1 MRMRRSF
8 TGVAM
13 GLIVGLMAPN
23 ALAIQERPDMA
34 RFNEVSRAAF
44 TASDE
49 LEAYR
54 IVSSA
59 YEDPDLQ
66 PLRELL
72 VQLLANQSAVVGRY
86 REAEALGMSR
96 AYNVQTPLPSNM
108 TAMPAA
114 PAIVEAAKSHRVVM
128 LNEAHT
134 IARTRLLTFE
144 LLAPL
149 RKAGFTHLAL
159 ETLSNTDPVADRGY
173 PVVNTGYYTTEPVFG
188 EIIRQALALGYVLVP
203 YEYNGDEPGQQ
214 ARETGQAANLAALLR
229 GQPSA
234 RVLVHAGHGHID
246 KDSLRTAG
254 DAKSMAAELTRLT
267 GIDPLSIEQTM
278 MWDHPTAARQHPY
291 YPQALTLWR
300 AQHNGQNPTTPFLL
314 RKPDGQLWS
323 LHPTSNDISVFM
335 APWTDDQT
343 WRGLGGLRNP
353 IKLRGNPCTQYPCLV
368 EARYQHESVDAIPAD
383 RQMLDAPTPI
393 TLWLRDGC
401 YRIKAL
407 PNHTKAKG
415 GTTPVCFRTSSNP
428 EAGTTSVQWK
438 P

>member
-13 GLIVGLMAPN
+13 GLVVGLMTPN

-34 RFNEVSRAAF
+34 RFNEIYRADLK
-44 TASDE
+44 ASDE
-49 LEAYR
+49 LKAYQ

-59 YEDPDLQ
+59 YEDPELK

-72 VQLLANQSAVVGRY
+72 AQLLANRSAVAGRY

-96 AYNVQTPLPSNM
+96 AYKVQAPLPSNM
-108 TAMPAA
+108 TTIPAA
-114 PAIVEAAKSHRVVM
+114 PAIVEVAKSHRVVM

-134 IARTRLLTFE
+134 IARTRLLTYE

-159 ETLSNTDPVADRGY
+159 ETLTSTDPVATRGY
-173 PVVNTGYYTTEPVFG
+173 PIHETGYYTTEPVFG

-203 YEYNGDEPGQQ
+203 YEYRGDERGQQ

-229 GQPSA
+229 EKPDA

-267 GIDPLSIEQTM
+267 GIQPLSIQQTM
-278 MWDHPTAARQHPY
+278 MWDHPNPAKQHPY
-291 YPQALTLWR
+291 YQQALALWR
-300 AQHNGQNPTTPFLL
+300 VQHNEQNPTTPFVL

-323 LHPTSNDISVFM
+323 LNPTSNDISVFM
-335 APWTDDQT
+335 APWTNDQA
-343 WRGLGGLRNP
+343 WRQLGGLRNSV
-353 IKLRGNPCTQYPCLV
+353 KLQKNLCNSYPCLV
-368 EARYQHESVDAIPAD
+368 EARYQNESEQAVPAD
-383 RQMLDAPTPI
+383 RKLLEAEEPI
-393 TLWLRDGC
+393 ELWLRDGC
-401 YRIKAL
+401 YRITTL
-407 PNHTKAKG
+407 PHNTEAQG
-415 GTTPVCFRTSSNP
+415 ELQPICFNTSADTASVLRTP
-428 EAGTTSVQWK
+428 
-438 P
+438 